1 MRMRT
6 IQMLVGQGFCM
17 TWKIEKWLSEVFPGE
32 NKLFFEYQNLSER
45 EFVIVAAGVLD
56 LALAEL
62 ISKRLIDNSKEYE
75 SFLGLDESGN
85 APAGSMGARI
95 QLALLLGI
103 IRIEDARIL
112 RIIKNIRNKFAHRVN
127 VSFLDPSVQPL
138 ASKLL
143 VEWSERSKFILQSYP
158 NEARVASKKGL
169 RELKEQLDKDSQAG
183 EGLLLA
189 VFSVYQAYFYRLND
203 RVERIQYVVRKP
215 S

>member
-1 MRMRT
+1 MA
-6 IQMLVGQGFCM
+6 
-17 TWKIEKWLSEVFPGE
+17 WKIEKWLDEVFPGE
-32 NKLFFEYQNLSER
+32 GNLFSEYRDLSER
-45 EFVIVAAGVLD
+45 ELVIVTAGVLD

-62 ISKRLIDNSKEYE
+62 ISKRLIDKPKEYE

-127 VSFLDPSVQPL
+127 VDFLDPSIQSL
-138 ASKLL
+138 ANKLL
-143 VEWSERSKFILQSYP
+143 SEWAERSKFIIQSYP
-158 NEARVASKKGL
+158 EAARVASKKGL
-169 RELKEQLDKDSQAG
+169 SELKEQLDKDTQAG

-189 VFSVYQAYFYRLND
+189 VFSVYQAYFYRLSD
-203 RVERIQYVVRKP
+203 RIERIQYVVGKP
-215 S
+215 N

>member
-1 MRMRT
+1 MA
-6 IQMLVGQGFCM
+6 
-17 TWKIEKWLSEVFPGE
+17 WKIEKWLEEVFPGE
-32 NKLFFEYQNLSER
+32 SNLFSEYRNLSER

-62 ISKRLIDNSKEYE
+62 ISKRLIDNPKEYE

-158 NEARVASKKGL
+158 EDARIASKQGL
-169 RELKEQLDKDSQAG
+169 SELKEQLDKVSQAG
-183 EGLLLA
+183 EGLLVA
-189 VFSVYQAYFYRLND
+189 VFLVYQAYFYRLSD
-203 RVERIQYVVRKP
+203 RVERINYVVGKP
-215 S
+215 SNDQQND

>member
-1 MRMRT
+1 
-6 IQMLVGQGFCM
+6 M

-32 NKLFFEYQNLSER
+32 NNLFSEYRNLSER

-62 ISKRLIDNSKEYE
+62 ISKRLIDNPKEYE

-158 NEARVASKKGL
+158 EEVRVASKKGL
-169 RELKEQLDKDSQAG
+169 RELKDQLDKDTQAG

>member
-1 MRMRT
+1 MA
-6 IQMLVGQGFCM
+6 
-17 TWKIEKWLSEVFPGE
+17 WKIEKWLDEVFPGE
-32 NKLFFEYQNLSER
+32 NNLFSEYRDLSER
-45 EFVIVAAGVLD
+45 EFAIVTAGVLD

-62 ISKRLIDNSKEYE
+62 ISKRLIDKPKEYE

-127 VSFLDPSVQPL
+127 VGFLDPSVQPL
-138 ASKLL
+138 LNKLL
-143 VEWSERSKFILQSYP
+143 VEWAERSKFIFQSYP
-158 NEARVASKKGL
+158 EVVRVASKKGL
-169 RELKEQLDKDSQAG
+169 SELKGQLDKDTQAG

-189 VFSVYQAYFYRLND
+189 VFSVYQAYFYRLSD
-203 RVERIQYVVRKP
+203 RVERIQYVVGKP
-215 S
+215 FNG